1 MLASTMTKADLNT
14 GAPSLAMLMAKSH
27 LCVSEVSTKDSLLER
42 GMSVALTGAVCLR
55 TGLIS
60 SVLLRFDLDRT
71 ASAGLTVETAWEL
84 DPAAP

>member
-1 MLASTMTKADLNT
+1 MLKPLSQFEQLNLLFSTT
-14 GAPSLAMLMAKSH
+14 GVTCSEDG
-27 LCVSEVSTKDSLLER
+27 SEVSTKDSLLER

>member
-1 MLASTMTKADLNT
+1 
-14 GAPSLAMLMAKSH
+14 MAQKFPQKTLSF
-27 LCVSEVSTKDSLLER
+27 LER
-42 GMSVALTGAVCLR
+42 SMSVALTGAVCLR